1 MASLSS
7 TAHLMSGAL
16 PLAAESGPTLPII
29 DSPDLRD
36 SLTIRA
42 DTSENGSAKK
52 IERFIP
58 CWKCMVE
65 WATRLWVQTTSC
77 LCFMCC
83 GFECDDESVV
93 YPAGYGYA
101 NGSGYFD
108 NQEVEG
114 RRTVLEQTPASMV

>member
-1 MASLSS
+1 
-7 TAHLMSGAL
+7 MSGAL
-16 PLAAESGPTLPII
+16 PPAAESGPTSSTIE
-29 DSPDLRD
+29 SPDLRD
-36 SLTIRA
+36 SLIIRA

-65 WATRLWVQTTSC
+65 RATQLWFQTTSC
-77 LCFMCC
+77 LCFVCC

-108 NQEVEG
+108 NQEVGG
-114 RRTVLEQTPASMV
+114 RRMVLEQTPASIV